1 MKNSK
6 VVIVGTGFVGMS
18 YAYAL
23 LNQGAVEE
31 LVLIDIDHEK
41 ALGEAMDLNHGL
53 PFAPRK
59 MTIKAGDYS
68 DCKDAGLV
76 VITAGVNQKEGETR
90 IHLLNRNAAIIKSVV
105 QNIMKSGFDNIILV
119 ASNPVDVLAYVA
131 WKESGLPSNK
141 VIGSGTSLDTAR
153 LRYEISQYVNIDS
166 RNIHAYILGEH
177 GDSEFVSWSNAHI
190 GAKSIQ
196 DVINTM
202 TEIEFEDLE
211 TIHKKVRNAAYEII
225 KRKKATYYGIGMAL
239 VRITQ
244 ALFNNENRILPVS
257 VLNDGLYNCKK
268 DVYIGLPAVLN
279 RDGVHHVVKLTLT
292 MEEEHKLQKSANLL
306 RDNLEKMGY

>member
-1 MKNSK
+1 MEKSK

-59 MTIKAGDYS
+59 MTIRAGGYDE
-68 DCKDAGLV
+68 CKDAGLV

-90 IHLLNRNAAIIKSVV
+90 IELLNRNAAIMKSVV
-105 QNIMKSGFDNIILV
+105 QNVMKSGFKGMILV
-119 ASNPVDVLAYVA
+119 ASNPVDILAYVA

-153 LRYEISQYVNIDS
+153 LRYEISRYVNIDS
-166 RNIHAYILGEH
+166 RNVHAYILGEH

-190 GAKSIQ
+190 GAKSLQ

-202 TEIEFEDLE
+202 EEINFEDLE

-244 ALFNNENRILPVS
+244 AIFNNENRILPVS

-279 RDGVHHVVKLTLT
+279 RDGVHHVVKLSLT
-292 MEEEHKLQKSANLL
+292 MDEEHKLQNSANIL